1 MTRLRALNESASDD
15 SEEENEEKET
25 IEAQEERAFTHYKQ
39 ALEFRQQGR
48 YSDAEHLLISLLN
61 DDFLANVAP
70 DDHATGVDGLA
81 RPAAALKYACLK
93 NLGNV
98 LVLQGRAEDGLQC
111 FIQAVELDES
121 DVTMWHQMGTVALQ
135 IDDFHLASQA
145 FQEGL
150 RCNPRHWPCLD
161 SLLPVLYSLNDY
173 LGCLLLVSRA
183 LELDSECSLAL
194 ALRHQISKEDSSL
207 LENFKHFYP
216 DANDITVVTSKIDEE
231 EMSRLVANVLSLQE
245 RFRIKHAFQSDTF
258 LENESR
264 KVTATLQSKTW
275 EDLGKCLL
283 QTYNSIT
290 RSEDESY
297 LHMVEVISSLS
308 SKSSECELPSSPS
321 TANGNAVQTDV
332 ASSLVADTENEV
344 IDVDSEQDAKGE
356 DQTEEDATE
365 ASGLEQ
371 EEEAKTPSLVPQNTA
386 VRKRKRER
394 LPTTG
399 TLMDSWSKR
408 RSGRRSTRKAEDR
421 EESNL
426 ASCFRSLLPDSLLPK
441 DLEAEIA
448 KASRRRSLR
457 DPAEL
462 LAWGDDSLDAVELC
476 RLLQER
482 DAKDEQQRKAGKN
495 TKDNYAQRLLY
506 ENYFGTEKEVSDVC
520 TLIEK
525 YGSGSQNIIQLVT
538 EFVRVLAQKNYLTWP
553 SGLIPL
559 YVELFESM
567 RRHVPWPSPFDSQGF
582 NQVNVDNLFSSL
594 LYCELNVDLWQQ
606 KSQSDQDFVS
616 ESGSLLGEA
625 LGNVMLLSGLAH
637 IFSSSSEQCK
647 VILRIHWLKV
657 HLSLL
662 QENSPSA
669 INSLHD
675 VLQSFDVLATVETS
689 SHKETDDL
697 EVKASDLNK
706 TKDTATEADTC
717 PDLKQMHSESEDIS
731 PVINLKELE
740 ASKETDTEKQSVDPD
755 NELMDISETNVQ
767 TNLTNTLE
775 VKNVTCATSSS
786 QQNSHDNQDKIT
798 AKHEEGSL
806 CPDTIMQTSPTT
818 LHGGVLFE
826 ENLDPKSSAAGP
838 GKSDFKLEDI
848 SDDADVRV
856 LGLPC
861 QSEKPCMDS
870 APLAD
875 EPMEVGSGN
884 EVEEPVADANCVAGE
899 HSLVIPAS
907 HIKEEKVGTESEC
920 GTVEGT
926 DGADAH
932 VKVEVDDVVE
942 TVDGTATDVSEKLDL
957 LSSIVRIEHP
967 DVTEKTSPQNDHLQ
981 QYATSNSE
989 ISETFATQKQTPSA
1003 TEAEPAACNPLT
1015 STCNSSE
1022 VDVNSEITHSVS
1034 SVNETQNSDKKASEE
1049 EQSQDCS
1056 SKLVKSNS
1064 SVFLPNCRLNQD
1076 INKRAAQKLLMSL
1089 TRQQQLSE
1097 VDELYSSGQY
1107 EVLSSTL
1114 TECFKYC
1121 AQQADCE
1128 NTETNN
1134 LPDRPTQMAM
1144 LLDSLWKLQRYND
1157 CFYWTEAC
1165 LHEAFNRYLNS
1176 IESDNTSQEHE
1187 DNQMWA
1193 TTVERLLA
1201 GLNGCLKVAELS
1213 LLEKVPKACI
1223 TRLVQTL
1230 ISILCQQLE
1239 QSDSSVE
1246 MAIECTTP
1254 WVILHRV
1261 IYFEE
1266 QQLPVC
1272 QDAIPAYMGVLFTAH
1287 EYMAKKARCCLNEG
1301 ILLNLILDVVVPQ
1314 LRSAD
1319 FIGVRSTLNHEVEQA
1334 ILCLIGHPK
1343 KPTERSKKRLQDH
1356 KVHQHLELTWE
1367 RSLTLL
1373 RFYEPDELPAFDST
1387 AKLSPEEEQL
1397 FLRILQ
1403 LVPSD
1408 GNPSKYTSKMK
1419 AFLKGSSDTLPEV
1432 ESSLPEA
1439 AWNLY
1444 YLLADYY
1451 LKTFKWEAAVKYYLL
1466 DVCLNPYRFDSW
1478 AGMALARATRLFTD
1492 INSCDTFDNDLQ
1504 LRRKTEAQQCFE
1516 KAVELDPENTTMW
1529 IEFGNFAY
1537 TVHSFCSRLLKT
1549 ETDSLSL
1556 EMFTKVEE
1564 EKDRMLATTERCF
1577 RAAEML
1583 DQDEPWL
1590 QQYML
1595 GKVAEKRGEGPF
1607 VFLKHYRLAAQ
1618 LLFEAKAVYPLTVN
1632 YDPPQHYAFEA
1643 HEIHYRIHASILKDL
1658 ELKEGKYLTDD
1669 VENLY
1674 KEILREAA
1682 EGPFM
1687 AVRRASQLAMSAKRA
1702 SIDPVESMG
1711 KKIKLD
1717 EPAVINISDE
1727 VENKPNAPPMSC
1739 TTSKTQGIMDTK
1751 LKPNDDIQLLASAE
1765 TKDIVSGNVTPFP
1778 LGGVVVHDQGVDT
1791 SQAKGVVEN
1800 ASTTVSSSDYEN
1812 KVTDPGCSVALATEQ
1827 YTKPEGKAPS
1837 VNIQQLVSEKGGDI
1851 KSNSSD
1857 QVDRS
1862 KRKIIFSCEVLDSET
1877 DCKPLAN
1884 NSVTPITCNSV
1895 STMDSLSGVGV
1906 GVARDKPSHGTVSL
1920 VGEHDYAA
1928 PLMGAAAK
1936 LMQPFSSKS
1945 DNRSENAVPLSAA
1958 CSQSKKEASCHD
1970 LLCAPQKDS
1979 LLSVLSET
1987 CTLESSK
1994 REFSFSSLDDHSK
2007 TMDKLLGTK
2016 FEDNK
2021 VGFCGGKL
2029 GLVTLGMRKEMQAIC
2044 NELRDDNTSGGSS
2057 IKGCVNSATTSS
2069 ATVKVDE
2076 RNLIKS
2082 DQVTNDP
2089 GSDGSTSSELPS
2101 NNLCSGSGKEL
2112 GKRNLTKQDSTH
2124 DLSKESNKMDVP
2136 KVNIDYIKD
2145 VPSSCEKSLDHAEMI
2160 NQCLTGIEEC
2170 LVRYPRHYKS
2180 LFRLCHYYFRSKRN
2194 RNLRKCRQL
2203 LLGDYRVMRLNKN
2216 IAGLFKSANINSMFN
2231 DVWRMPIDEI
2241 DRAGSFATHMS
2252 RCVHLLIEVL
2262 RAQRDHAMLLKLSI
2276 FLKRDP
2282 EKKDKKYLRDNER
2295 ADLSKQAL
2303 VMCLAAMR
2311 ECVNETRSVDHVIE
2325 LYRTVKDGIKEIPPK
2340 EGSFKTLLSDAYR
2353 KLKGLSQT
2361 DQSFYESAVELCQNE
2376 LNLRK
2381 VSADAKVKAQVQVV
2395 QAQVQAQAQ
2404 AQAQAQFQFQVQAAQ
2419 AQAQAQALQMGVNP
2433 LATTLPFNPLAPRF
2447 APTGSAPLVGN
2458 ALASLAAPL
2467 FLPQMPVYRG
2477 RGRPPKAQQ
2486 SLHNAMMNMA
2496 QFINLANSA
2505 SNTVDQSKSKVM
2517 KQQQKQRRSQQPP
2530 AAAPGGVVSS
2540 IMKDRPALSITTLP
2554 SSSGATTSTAAS
2566 NSSPGPATGTS
2577 SPKPLP
2583 PPHPLPPPSGTGQSA
2598 WQPRP
2603 RHSFPKPMSDPRS
2616 MLNSAAPRAKHTPRS
2631 VPRPNA
2637 STSTGPRAFV
2647 QPPSR
2652 PFGSQPAP
2660 SASLPAPLSNPA
2672 ALLSRLPGIQVKP
2685 KSQSSPPAS
2694 SHPQAYGSFPEQ
2706 QSKGSKVKDIARQQ
2720 LQSLERLQKLQMA
2733 SSQGS
2738 KPAVMFTKVSAP
2750 SPQAGQAPGQGSGSG
2765 NADGSDSK
2773 KKGDPNFDIITLD

>member
-1862 KRKIIFSCEVLDSET
+1862 KL
-1877 DCKPLAN
+1877 
-1884 NSVTPITCNSV
+1884 
-1895 STMDSLSGVGV
+1895 
-1906 GVARDKPSHGTVSL
+1906 
-1920 VGEHDYAA
+1920 
-1928 PLMGAAAK
+1928 
-1936 LMQPFSSKS
+1936 
-1945 DNRSENAVPLSAA
+1945 
-1958 CSQSKKEASCHD
+1958 
-1970 LLCAPQKDS
+1970 
-1979 LLSVLSET
+1979 
-1987 CTLESSK
+1987 
-1994 REFSFSSLDDHSK
+1994 
-2007 TMDKLLGTK
+2007 
-2016 FEDNK
+2016 
-2021 VGFCGGKL
+2021 
-2029 GLVTLGMRKEMQAIC
+2029 
-2044 NELRDDNTSGGSS
+2044 
-2057 IKGCVNSATTSS
+2057 NSATTSS